1 MKVMKIKISSKH
13 LVALSFIICQLSLST
28 TLVSC
33 DKEDNPVE
41 EPTVINVDDPQEE
54 VTDQPALS
62 RVK

>member
-1 MKVMKIKISSKH
+1 MKVMKVKINSKH
-13 LVALSFIICQLSLST
+13 LIALSFIICLLSLST

-41 EPTVINVDDPQEE
+41 ESTIVNIDDPQEE